1 MVKGLSSSSSSFFQ
15 DNNFKGGNGTQITIL
30 HRTDSKGSHHAPRSN
45 QNTLCN
51 DDDNDDNVDADVN
64 VDTI

>member
-30 HRTDSKGSHHAPRSN
+30 HRTDSKGSHHAPRFN

-51 DDDNDDNVDADVN
+51 HDDGDVDDI
-64 VDTI
+64 DTIYVT